1 MKDLRGTYVH
11 YGDVLRRRRRVRA
24 MAMVAGLAA
33 AAVLGARSWEPSE
46 AAAAAGALSV
56 NESASASSG
65 VASSGVASSGVASSG
80 MEGKQLE
87 RWHSIYNYSRS
98 YKITT
103 ELSAAIYDAAVVER
117 IDPALAFP
125 LVRLESRFNNKAI
138 SPVGAVG
145 LTQLMVATARGYVP
159 GVTREDLYDRD
170 LNLTIGF
177 RHLRGLIKQYKG
189 DVQLALL
196 VYNRGGVAVELDR
209 ELGLDPSNG
218 YDRIV
223 LKGYRGKGIL
233 AD

>member
-24 MAMVAGLAA
+24 LAMVAGLAA

-46 AAAAAGALSV
+46 AAAAGSV
-56 NESASASSG
+56 ATLDRAAS
-65 VASSGVASSGVASSG
+65 
-80 MEGKQLE
+80 EGSNLEEKHLE
-87 RWHSIYNYSRS
+87 RWSSIYNYSRR

-103 ELSAAIYDAAVVER
+103 ELSTSIYDAAVAER

-125 LVRLESRFNNKAI
+125 LVRLESRFNHKAI

-145 LTQLMVATARGYVP
+145 LTQLMVPTARGYIP
-159 GVTREDLYDRD
+159 GVTRDDLFDRD

-209 ELGLDPSNG
+209 ELGLNPSNG

-233 AD
+233 VD

>member
-11 YGDVLRRRRRVRA
+11 HGDVLRRRRRVRA
-24 MAMVAGLAA
+24 GAMVAGLVA
-33 AAVLGARSWEPSE
+33 AAVLGARSWEPEE
-46 AAAAAGALSV
+46 AAAAGSTERVIPNDAA
-56 NESASASSG
+56 ASAL
-65 VASSGVASSGVASSG
+65 
-80 MEGKQLE
+80 EGEHLE
-87 RWHSIYNYSRS
+87 RWNAIYTYSRR

-103 ELSAAIYDAAVVER
+103 DLSAAIYDAAVAEK

-125 LVRLESRFNNKAI
+125 LVRLESRFNPKAL

-145 LTQLMVATARGYVP
+145 LTQLMVPTARGYVP

-177 RHLRGLIKQYKG
+177 RYLRDMIKQYKG

-209 ELGLDPSNG
+209 ELGINPSNG

-223 LKGYRGKGIL
+223 MKDYKGKGVL
-233 AD
+233 D